1 MLKVQG
7 ADLVREALR
16 VRYHNLVAGGG
27 PRYSF
32 FVQQARELLDEGGDR
47 AARW

>member
-7 ADLVREALR
+7 ADLVGEAFR
-16 VRYHNLVAGGG
+16 VRYHNLVAGVG
-27 PRYSF
+27 PGD
-32 FVQQARELLDEGGDR
+32 VLLLQHARELLDEGCDW